1 MRLKILISTSTIMET
16 WEAYTAIARRLLDE
30 GQEVAIL
37 GKPDLALPE
46 HPNLKIF
53 TTLTE
58 AKEFEP
64 NIVLPLDLGAGTALQ
79 NYWESCRAH
88 TLYKDSLGLFVQ
100 KLRSFGLSILATAG
114 LPTVPHMVLS
124 NSNDLLRF
132 EARKLE
138 SAEAVWQLYPDHPQF
153 LDPNEQ
159 GGLAVQTV
167 EGQHLSFCCFVSDS
181 KPGKEEEEIPAVL
194 PPLAFMPLLGL
205 LRRGGLQDYRGLV
218 AQFIHSP
225 AAMSLSKR
233 VKAACQTIG
242 LKGLVFL
249 DMVYPAEGE
258 GLAVRLYTAAPAGFM
273 TLLMQSGI
281 LEGKFHE
288 TMLSLLKDRRFALRH
303 NREIFWSLLVSNPL
317 YQTNVPE
324 VAWNSVAGLVSCPKL
339 PLPSYDFGYLAL
351 DNQKNIPDSIWEHC
365 PTAEVKLDLTE
376 SEEKFSKVLES
387 LGLQEKEEV
396 K

>member
-1 MRLKILISTSTIMET
+1 MET
-16 WEAYTAIARRLLDE
+16 WEAYTSIARRLLDE

-37 GKPDLALPE
+37 GKPELALPE
-46 HPNLKIF
+46 HPNLQIF
-53 TTLTE
+53 HTLTQ

-88 TLYKDSLGLFVQ
+88 TLYKDSLGLFIQ
-100 KLRSFGLSILATAG
+100 KLRSFGLSILASAG

-124 NSNDLLRF
+124 NSNDLLRY
-132 EARKLE
+132 EARKQE
-138 SAEAVWQLYPDHPQF
+138 DPEAKWGIYPDHPHC
-153 LDPNEQ
+153 LSASEE

-167 EGQHLSFCCFVSDS
+167 EGQALSFCCFVSDS
-181 KPGKEEEEIPAVL
+181 KPGKDDEEIPSVL

-205 LRRGGLQDYRGLV
+205 LRRGGIQDYRGLV
-218 AQFIHSP
+218 AQFVHSP
-225 AAMSLSKR
+225 AAMTLSRK

-249 DMVYPAEGE
+249 DMLYPADKD

-273 TLLMQSGI
+273 TLLMQSGL

-288 TMLSLLKDRRFALRH
+288 TMLSLLKDRRFSLRH
-303 NREIFWSLLVSNPL
+303 SREIFWSLLVSNPV

-324 VAWNSVAGLVSCPKL
+324 VAWNSVPGLVSSPRL
-339 PLPSYDFGYLAL
+339 PLPNYDFGYLAL
-351 DNQKNIPDSIWEHC
+351 DNQKNIPDSIWEHV
-365 PTAEVKLDLTE
+365 PSAEVKLDLAE
-376 SEEKFSKVLES
+376 SEEKFSKVLET
-387 LGLQEKEEV
+387 LELREKEEV